1 MDTSLSIEQE
11 QILDLGRDL
20 ADRFDRDYWRRQI
33 EERRFPEEL
42 WRELGKGGYLG
53 MLVPEACG
61 GAGLGLF
68 ELALLTE
75 GLAAAGFPLLTMI
88 TGPGL
93 ALPALARA
101 GGDALRGE
109 LLPSL
114 LTGESVLPFAI
125 TEGAVGS
132 DLLSLATRIDPVG
145 DVFHVSGVKDFTS
158 LGDVAGHVLVL
169 GRTRDERAG
178 RDGFTLAVVPTNA
191 RGFHRVE
198 ATTRLPMPERQCTL
212 TFERV
217 EIGAERIVGLP
228 GRALEVLAP
237 ALVWERVLSAA
248 LSVGLGSFALSRA
261 VGWVRERVVGGKPLG
276 VHQAVQHPLSVAR
289 IRLEGARLLMRD
301 TACRADRGEAVHGDA
316 NMAVWAAGEAGFA
329 AADAALQVHGG
340 HGYTRDADILAIQQ
354 MTRLLRSAPVHA
366 ESALNAV
373 GETVLGLPRSS

>member
-1 MDTSLSIEQE
+1 
-11 QILDLGRDL
+11 
-20 ADRFDRDYWRRQI
+20 
-33 EERRFPEEL
+33 
-42 WRELGKGGYLG
+42 
-53 MLVPEACG
+53 MLVPEQYG

-93 ALPALARA
+93 ALPALAQA
-101 GGDALRGE
+101 GGDALRDE

-132 DLLSLATRIDPVG
+132 DLLSLATRIDPAG
-145 DVFHVSGVKDFTS
+145 GAFRVSGVKDFTS
-158 LGDVAGHVLVL
+158 LGDIAKHVLVL
-169 GRTRDERAG
+169 GRTRDERAD
-178 RDGFTLAVVPTNA
+178 RDGFTLAVVPVNA
-191 RGFHRVE
+191 TGFHRKPAE
-198 ATTRLPMPERQCTL
+198 TRLPMPERQCTL
-212 TFERV
+212 TFDQV
-217 EIGAERIVGLP
+217 EIGAEWIVGRP

-248 LSVGLGSFALSRA
+248 LSIGLGRFALSLA
-261 VGWVRERVVGGKPLG
+261 VEWARERVVGRKPIG
-276 VHQAVQHPLSVAR
+276 VHQAVQHPLSVSR
-289 IRLEGARLLMRD
+289 IRLEGAQLLMRS
-301 TACRADRGEAVHGDA
+301 TAVRADRGEAVHGDA
-316 NMAVWAAGEAGFA
+316 NMAVWAAGEAGFV

-340 HGYTRDADILAIQQ
+340 HGYTRDADVLAVQQ

-373 GETVLGLPRSS
+373 GESVLGLPRSS